1 MNAIFDAKTYCLS
14 YYIATSC
21 PKGQKGRKK
30 GISISMSARINYVDR
45 NRNRRMPPQ
54 VSDACEEQSFI
65 AAGTADEN
73 CRCEEVCGCNR
84 DTQGCGCARRVDF
97 CETVTLHES
106 FDAGNI
112 CSSSASIAYDTSF
125 LGYTL
130 EELTMNAS
138 LPCGCSCPVD
148 VYRISLTGAIPYIIN
163 VGTVES
169 GCGEPVC
176 LSVQGSTMVDEVVG
190 YACGGNEPELSD
202 ISCCSVTPD
211 ITVTV
216 KPCGCSGKTNVTVS
230 GTFSFSDLPVLC

>member
-1 MNAIFDAKTYCLS
+1 
-14 YYIATSC
+14 
-21 PKGQKGRKK
+21 
-30 GISISMSARINYVDR
+30 MSARINYVDR
-45 NRNRRMPPQ
+45 NRNRRIPVPA
-54 VSDACEEQSFI
+54 SEECEGQGFI
-65 AAGTADEN
+65 PAGGAEEN
-73 CRCEEVCGCNR
+73 CGCDVGCGCDR
-84 DTQGCGCARRVDF
+84 DKEGCGCARSVDF

-106 FDAGNI
+106 FDPCNI

-125 LGYTL
+125 LGYTV

-148 VYRISLTGAIPYIIN
+148 VYRISLTGAIPYIVNI
-163 VGTVES
+163 GKVES

-190 YACGGNEPELSD
+190 YACGGNEPELGE
-202 ISCCSVTPD
+202 ISCCSVTPE
-211 ITVTV
+211 IHVAV